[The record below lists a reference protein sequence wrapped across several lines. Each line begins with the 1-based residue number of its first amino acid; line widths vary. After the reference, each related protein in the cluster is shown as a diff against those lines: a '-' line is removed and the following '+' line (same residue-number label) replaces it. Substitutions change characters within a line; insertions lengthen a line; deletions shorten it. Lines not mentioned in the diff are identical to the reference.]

1 LAIATVTATLQQ
13 VLSDSLANAGVTGA
27 TASNLRP
34 DDETHLPKP
43 GVNIFLYQ
51 VTPNAAFRNAD
62 LPTRRADGTLV
73 RRPQAALDLHSLLTF
88 YGDDGTL
95 EPQRL
100 LGATILQLHSSP
112 ALTRQKIGEIQNS
125 VSFPYLKPSNL
136 ADQVELVRVM
146 PANLSLEEMNKLWMT

>member
-1 LAIATVTATLQQ
+1 
-13 VLSDSLANAGVTGA
+13 
-27 TASNLRP
+27 
-34 DDETHLPKP
+34 KP

-73 RRPQAALDLHSLLTF
+73 RRPQAALDLHYLLTF

-112 ALTRQKIGEIQNS
+112 ALTRQKIGEIQNRA
-125 VSFPYLKPSNL
+125 SFPYLKPSNL

-146 PANLSLEEMNKLWMT
+146 PASLSLEEMNKLWMTFPNVDYVLSIVYVAGVVLIESDDQPPGTALPVLRP